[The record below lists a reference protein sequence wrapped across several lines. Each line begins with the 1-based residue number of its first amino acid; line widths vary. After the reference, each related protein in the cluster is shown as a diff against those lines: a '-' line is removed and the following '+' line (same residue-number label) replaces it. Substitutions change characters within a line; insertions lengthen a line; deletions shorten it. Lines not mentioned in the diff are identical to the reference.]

1 MIEQYLALRFKIE
14 QLEDTCDYLLINK
27 AEEYIRLRQKIMKYK
42 ALQEKLL
49 DSLVVMVYEEHA
61 GTLAMYDVKDYEK
74 DALGVLKSIKNEYG
88 LNSIKSIYGTLRD
101 NKHMIHLYR
110 KFND

>member
-1 MIEQYLALRFKIE
+1 MIEQYLTLKFKIE
-14 QLEDTCDYLLINK
+14 QLEDTCDYLLIDK

-61 GTLAMYDVKDYEK
+61 GTLAMYYEK

-88 LNSIKSIYGTLRD
+88 LSSIKSIYGTLRD
-101 NKHMIHLYR
+101 NKHMVHLYR